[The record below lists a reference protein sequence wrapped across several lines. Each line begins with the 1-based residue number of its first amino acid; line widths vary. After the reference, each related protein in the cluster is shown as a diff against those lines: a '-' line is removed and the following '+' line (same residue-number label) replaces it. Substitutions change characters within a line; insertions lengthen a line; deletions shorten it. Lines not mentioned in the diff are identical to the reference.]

1 MTGKMRIYQDA
12 PVGVAKQTFDNV
24 VAAAQIAYLTH
35 NRDPKNRDGRQKTTP
50 KVEDIAKFCQHTEPT
65 VARIVGTTEFLTAM
79 RERGIYW
86 DAAKGLTPEQVYAL
100 GIMTDPSSKK
110 DLAGKLKS
118 AGITMQ
124 TYRAWLKQPLFKAAI
139 DQIGQEMLSDHVADV
154 QTAVVSNAING
165 NMKAIEI
172 YHQLT
177 GQFDPQKKQIEDLQ
191 RMVSL
196 LLETIFRYVQDTT
209 TLALIN
215 RDFEKIMQ
223 GKVPDAE
230 LIVDGEV
237 VTEHFAEVV
246 DEGET
251 VTEQPPV
258 VDASIPEGFFDFTDE
273 KDFDI

>member
-1 MTGKMRIYQDA
+1 MARVKIYTDP

-35 NRDPKNRDGRQKTTP
+35 NKDPKNREGHQKTLP
-50 KVEDIAKFCQHTEPT
+50 KIEDIKKFCNHTEQT
-65 VARIVGTTEFLTAM
+65 VTRVVGTAEFLTAM

-86 DAAKGLTPEQVYAL
+86 DARKGLTPEQVYVL

-110 DLAGKLKS
+110 DMAGKLRT

-139 DQIGQEMLSDHVADV
+139 DQIGQEMLTDHIADV

-177 GQFDPQKKQIEDLQ
+177 GQFDPQKRQVEDLQ

-196 LLETIFRYVQDTT
+196 LLETIFRYVQDTS

-215 RDFEKIMQ
+215 RDFEKIMS
-223 GKVPDAE
+223 GKIPDAE

-237 VTEHFAEVV
+237 VDEAFEVR
-246 DEGET
+246 EET
-251 VTEQPPV
+251 VTEKKA
-258 VDASIPEGFFDFTDE
+258 VDSIPDGFFDFTAE
-273 KDFDI
+273 EDFGI